1 MKRIRTRIGSILLSM
16 ALILTLLPV
25 TALAEG
31 KVAEITISSA
41 TTSYTDAASFET
53 AVESMESGT
62 EASIKLLDNVTINGT
77 TTAAKVLAIQ
87 EGTTVTLD
95 LNGYTLTVTTRL
107 ANSGALTVKDSSES
121 GTGMI
126 VSNGTSG
133 IYIGSNASLTVTGGT
148 IQAKKA
154 IEVYGSPNAHITILG
169 GTIRSTSTIHNAR
182 YAAICAAK
190 AASLVIGNGT
200 PEADSKIVIDGE
212 KAYGIVLPEGA
223 GTTQIKGG
231 WISSFYGSFEN
242 LTEFNAKLG
251 EPVDDVLPAGKV
263 SVAHTDASSGQ
274 TYYQIED
281 LTNPADVAATIGA
294 DQYASVKA
302 AIANLKDGETLVLQK
317 DFTANEQVKITAV
330 NATLDLNGHDVTN
343 TASYGVYANT
353 SGGPTTGGTF
363 CLKNSN
369 SKTSTVSATSGSYAA
384 LYLYGPSKGNATL
397 LVEGNITLQQAKG
410 NLVKLSNAKMAYSE
424 SAAAMMGNGGFK
436 ATESDGNSYIY
447 GGYDDAAE
455 ADVNST
461 AVLLNNYSGMDN
473 LEVPAGASYVVD
485 LNGHTY
491 TVTSTISN
499 AAAINLSKENASL
512 IVKNGDLIS
521 LLANGAFL
529 NADNASL
536 TLENVDLSVPNDTY
550 GIVTSGNYSGISIN
564 LIGGSVSSKS
574 DGTGIYFPSDG
585 STLVIDGT
593 AVTSDTALAVKGGTV
608 TIRGE
613 AVLHGTGPRRT
624 LDAAQGSGTNQ
635 TGAAVYLEG
644 NYQWDT
650 TVNIESGYF
659 ISDQAEAVQ
668 MLFADETYVKTI
680 SITGGYFTSD
690 PSAYLAEGK
699 AAVASDK
706 DGYAYMVGTAGD
718 TPAQVVAGEAE
729 VTPDLGEDA
738 TEQETKFAGQV
749 AEALTDPD
757 TGGIAVPSIGQ
768 DLNSAAGTVAN
779 QNTVTA
785 DTTVEDGKTVQE
797 ALDALDESTTVSDED
812 ITIVVQP
819 YLDIKVTDVSI
830 DNEAGTKTVTLDITP
845 MYITVA
851 TTADLD
857 GNTPDKIVIAGENV
871 SGANAIQVGEAK
883 ELPISKPVEVTLPLP
898 SGFAGNGTLYVKHEK
913 TPGTV
918 YYYTGSVDSNV
929 LTFTNPHGFSKFTL
943 MSTNEAKA
951 ETGGV
956 GYPSLQAAVNA
967 VTDKGTITVLGTETQ
982 SAVVSREVT
991 FTLTGDGA
999 DAATI
1004 TAGSGYQLTKNDDT
1018 YTVTRLPETSDE
1030 PSSGGSSS
1038 GGSGSSDDGDYSVSV
1053 PSSTSI
1059 QGGSIT
1065 VSPRSADKGDTVTIT
1080 VKPDDGYVLNKL
1092 TVTTRAGAA
1101 VDLTRKSDTRY
1112 TFTMPGSSV
1121 VIDVSFVREGTS
1133 AEMAFTDVPESF
1145 WAYSEIQWAYDNGYM
1160 NGTSASTFNPNGTV
1174 NRQQVWMIL
1183 ARMAGASPANM
1194 AEAKAWAVENGISD
1208 GTNPTG
1214 AVTRQQLV
1222 ALLYRFASQNGYN
1235 VSNKADLSS
1244 YPDAASVASYAAE
1257 PMAWAVANGIIG
1269 GTTAGTLNAAGNSNR
1284 AQLAVILWRFY
1295 QTTAG

>member
-25 TALAEG
+25 TALAVDE
-31 KVAEITISSA
+31 VAEITIGQS
-41 TTSYTDAASFET
+41 TTQYTDVVAFET
-53 AVESMESGT
+53 VVEAMESGT
-62 EASIKLLDNVTINGT
+62 EASIKLLDDVTINGT
-77 TTAAKVLAIQ
+77 TSAAKILAIQ
-87 EGTTVTLD
+87 AGTKVTLD
-95 LNGYTLTVTTRL
+95 LNGHTLTVGTQLT
-107 ANSGALTVKDSSES
+107 NSGTLTVEDSSENES
-121 GTGMI
+121 GML
-126 VSNGTSG
+126 VSNS
-133 IYIGSNASLTVTGGT
+133 IRAVYINSNASLTVTGGT
-148 IQAKKA
+148 IQAKRA
-154 IEVYGSPNAHITILG
+154 IEVYGSTNAHITILG
-169 GTIRSTSTIHNAR
+169 GTIRSTYTIHNAS

-190 AASLVIGNGT
+190 AASLVIGSGD
-200 PEADSKIVIDGE
+200 PEADSKIFIDGE

-242 LTEFNAKLG
+242 ITEFNGKLG
-251 EPVDDVLPAGKV
+251 EPVDDVLPAGKI
-263 SVAHTDASSGQ
+263 SIAYTDASSGQ
-274 TYYQIED
+274 TYYQIGN

-294 DQYASVKA
+294 DQYASAKA
-302 AIANLKDGETLVLQK
+302 AIANLEDGETLVLQK

-353 SGGPTTGGTF
+353 SPTTGGTF
-363 CLKNSN
+363 CLKNSS

-384 LYLYGPSKGNATL
+384 LYLYGSSKGNATL

-461 AVLLNNYSGMDN
+461 AVLLNDYKGSD
-473 LEVPAGASYVVD
+473 LFTVPEGKHYTVD
-485 LNGHTY
+485 LNNHSY
-491 TVTSTISN
+491 AFSSVYIPDPACIDLSNEN
-499 AAAINLSKENASL
+499 AALTI
-512 IVKNGDLIS
+512 KNGKVIS
-521 LLANGAFL
+521 QNKIGAYLNANGT
-529 NADNASL
+529 SL
-536 TLENVDLSVPNDTY
+536 TLENVDLSAPNDTY

-564 LIGGSVSSKS
+564 LTGGSVSSKS
-574 DGTGIYFPSDG
+574 DGTGIYFPSAD

-706 DGYAYMVGTAGD
+706 AGYAYMVGTAGD

-757 TGGIAVPSIGQ
+757 TSGNAVPSIGQ

-797 ALDALDESTTVSDED
+797 ALDALPGTTDVKPDD

-830 DNEAGTKTVTLDITP
+830 DDETKTVTLDITP

-851 TTADLD
+851 TTANVD
-857 GNTPDKIVIAGENV
+857 GDSSDTIVIAGKDT
-871 SGANAIQVGEAK
+871 GTANAIQVGNPK
-883 ELPISKPVEVTLPLP
+883 ELTISKPVEVTLPLP

-1004 TAGSGYQLTKNDDT
+1004 TAGSGYQLTKNGDT

-1030 PSSGGSSS
+1030 PSSGGSS
-1038 GGSGSSDDGDYSVSV
+1038 GGSGSSSSDDGDYSVSV

-1059 QGGSIT
+1059 RGGSIT

-1092 TVTTRAGAA
+1092 SVTTRAGAA
-1101 VDLTRKSDTRY
+1101 VDLTRKSETRY

-1133 AEMAFTDVPESF
+1133 AEMNFTDVADDF
-1145 WAYSEIQWAYDNGYM
+1145 WAVNEIRWAFENGYM

-1183 ARMAGASPANM
+1183 ARMAGADPANM
-1194 AEAKAWAVENGISD
+1194 TEAKAWAVENGISD